1 VSGYPDV
8 DQAFGPY
15 RITGELGRGGM
26 GVVYAAVH
34 EGLNRRVAIK
44 VLAPELAGEASF
56 RRRFEREADALTSL
70 YSPHI
75 IDIYDHGEQDGC
87 LFIATPL
94 IAGGSLSALL
104 EQAGPLPPEQALDV
118 VAQVSSALADAH
130 GAGIV
135 HRDVKP
141 SNVLLHR
148 SADGELFAYLCDF
161 GIAASQDQD
170 RTRTHGVV
178 GTLAYGAPERH
189 RGEDATLATD
199 IYSLGCLLLAALT
212 GRPPYQGPDVEVAL
226 QHLHAPVPG
235 YDGGGPAHRL
245 INDVLQR
252 AMAKRPADRYAS
264 AGEMRADLLRAQRLS
279 TGEPAVTPTFD
290 SPTVMAG
297 RHPPAPARRRAPA
310 RSVLLATALLVAA
323 VATFVG
329 VRAMTDGDARDAAD
343 AGDAGANPAGESATR
358 QVTCWNGARVP
369 RRGDCTKPEGLA
381 GLRWVFPSLDRDFE
395 GCNRRLDVT
404 PDPALQSWWC
414 LVKGG
419 AASEGISYGEWA
431 EPGAARRF
439 YSHQYATPAHN
450 FLVEGRPVGHRWI
463 RSEPT
468 RSGFF
473 KISVAYLNLPFSASL
488 YSRSE
493 EGLERLCRALTVR
506 SLRTF
511 EAVPTDC
518 TGRLGR

>member
-1 VSGYPDV
+1 VSGHPDV
-8 DQAFGPY
+8 DQTFGPY

-34 EGLNRRVAIK
+34 DGLNRKVAVK
-44 VLAPELAGEASF
+44 VLSPELAKEPSF
-56 RRRFEREADALTSL
+56 RRRFEREATALASL

-94 IAGGSLSALL
+94 VAGGSLSALI
-104 EQAGPLPPEQALDV
+104 EERGALPPDVALHV
-118 VAQVSSALADAH
+118 VAQVSAALADAH

-148 SADGELFAYLCDF
+148 LADGELFAYLCDF
-161 GIAASQDQD
+161 GIATSQDQD
-170 RTRTHGVV
+170 RTRTEGIV

-226 QHLHAPVPG
+226 QHLHAPVPR

-252 AMAKRPADRYAS
+252 AMAKRPEDRYAS
-264 AGEMRADLLRAQRLS
+264 AGEMRTDLLRAQRLS
-279 TGEPAVTPTFD
+279 AGEPAV
-290 SPTVMAG
+290 
-297 RHPPAPARRRAPA
+297 ARRTDEPSELAGTRPRTRTRR
-310 RSVLLATALLVAA
+310 RSTRLWAWVAAVVLLAAGTVA
-323 VATFVG
+323 G
-329 VRAMTDGDARDAAD
+329 VRAATDDRTDSSGDT
-343 AGDAGANPAGESATR
+343 AGR

-369 RRGDCTKPEGLA
+369 GRGDCTAPEGLA

-395 GCNRRLDVT
+395 QCNRRLDVT
-404 PDPALQSWWC
+404 PDPSLRSWWC

-419 AASEGISYGEWA
+419 DPGEGISYGEWT
-431 EPGAARRF
+431 EPEASRSF
-439 YSHQYATPAHN
+439 YSRQYGTPAYN

-463 RSEPT
+463 RQEPT

-473 KISVAYLNLPFSASL
+473 KITVAYLNLPFSASL

-493 EGLERLCRALTVR
+493 EGLERLCTALMVR

>member
-1 VSGYPDV
+1 MSGGPDV
-8 DQAFGPY
+8 DRPFGPY

-34 EGLNRRVAIK
+34 DGLNRRVAIK
-44 VLAPELAGEASF
+44 VLAPELAREDSF
-56 RRRFEREADALTSL
+56 RRRFEREANALASL

-75 IDIYDHGEQDGC
+75 IDIYDHGELEGC

-94 IAGGSLSALL
+94 VTGGSLSALL
-104 EQAGPLPPEQALDV
+104 EEAGALPPEVALGV

-148 SADGELFAYLCDF
+148 SADGELFAYLGDF
-161 GIAASQDQD
+161 GIATSPDQD
-170 RTRTHGVV
+170 RTRTEGVV

-189 RGEDATLATD
+189 RGEDASFASD

-212 GRPPYQGPDVEVAL
+212 GRAPYQGPDVEVAL
-226 QHLHAPVPG
+226 QHLHAPVPR
-235 YDGGGPAHRL
+235 YDGGGPAHHL
-245 INDVLQR
+245 VNDVLQR
-252 AMAKRPADRYAS
+252 AMAKRPEDRYAS

-279 TGEPAVTPTFD
+279 AGEPAVATRSEAP
-290 SPTVMAG
+290 PVLAG
-297 RHPPAPARRRAPA
+297 TRPAAQGRRRPTRLWAWA
-310 RSVLLATALLVAA
+310 ALVVVLA
-323 VATFVG
+323 VVGTFFG
-329 VRAMTDGDARDAAD
+329 VRAMTAGD
-343 AGDAGANPAGESATR
+343 AGDAAEAGDADPPGEAAGR
-358 QVTCWNGARVP
+358 EVTCWNGARVA
-369 RRGDCTKPEGLA
+369 RRGDCTQPEGLA

-395 GCNRRLDVT
+395 HCTRRLDVT
-404 PDPALQSWWC
+404 PDPSLRSWWC

-419 AASEGISYGEWA
+419 APSEGISYGEWV
-431 EPGAARRF
+431 EPAAARRF
-439 YSHQYATPAHN
+439 YSRQYGTPAYN

-468 RSGFF
+468 DSGFF
-473 KISVAYLNLPFSASL
+473 KISVTYLNLPFSASL

-493 EGLERLCRALTVR
+493 DGLERLCGALTVR
-506 SLRTF
+506 SLRSF
-511 EAVPTDC
+511 EAAPTDC
-518 TGRLGR
+518 TGSLHR

>member
-8 DQAFGPY
+8 DQMFGPY

-34 EGLNRRVAIK
+34 DGLNRKVAVK
-44 VLAPELAGEASF
+44 VLAPELAKEPSF
-56 RRRFEREADALTSL
+56 RRRFEREASALASL

-75 IDIYDHGEQDGC
+75 IDIYDHGERDGC

-94 IAGGSLSALL
+94 VTGGSLSALL
-104 EQAGPLPPEQALDV
+104 EEHGALPPDVALHV
-118 VAQVSSALADAH
+118 VAQVGAALADAH

-148 SADGELFAYLCDF
+148 SADRELFAYLGDF
-161 GIAASQDQD
+161 GIATSQDQD
-170 RTRTHGVV
+170 RTRTEGIV
-178 GTLAYGAPERH
+178 GTLAYGAPELH
-189 RGEDATLATD
+189 RGEEASFATD
-199 IYSLGCLLLAALT
+199 LYSLGCLLLAALT

-226 QHLHAPVPG
+226 QHLHAPVPR
-235 YDGGGPAHRL
+235 YDGGGPAHQL

-252 AMAKRPADRYAS
+252 AMAKRPEDRYAS
-264 AGEMRADLLRAQRLS
+264 AGEMRTDLLRAQQLS
-279 TGEPAVTPTFD
+279 VGEPAAATPAG
-290 SPTVMAG
+290 TVAVLAG
-297 RHPPAPARRRAPA
+297 RRPPTPARRRPA
-310 RSVLLATALLVAA
+310 RVWAWAAAVVLLAVAA
-323 VATFVG
+323 FAG
-329 VRAMTDGDARDAAD
+329 VRAVNGDGEEGAGGADRDGRT
-343 AGDAGANPAGESATR
+343 AGR
-358 QVTCWNGARVP
+358 LVTCWNGARVA
-369 RRGDCTKPEGLA
+369 RRGDCTPPKGLA

-395 GCNRRLDVT
+395 SCSRRLDVT
-404 PDPALQSWWC
+404 PDPSLQSWWC

-419 AASEGISYGEWA
+419 GPGEGISYSEWT
-431 EPGAARRF
+431 EPGAARRM
-439 YSHQYATPAHN
+439 YGEQYGTPALN

-468 RSGFF
+468 GSGFF
-473 KISVAYLNLPFSASL
+473 KVSVTYLNLPFSSSL

-493 EGLERLCRALTVR
+493 EGLDRLCGALLVR
-506 SLRTF
+506 SLRSF

-518 TGRLGR
+518 TGSLRR

>member
-1 VSGYPDV
+1 VNGRPGV
-8 DQAFGPY
+8 DRTFGPY

-26 GVVYAAVH
+26 GVVYAAVRN
-34 EGLNRRVAIK
+34 GLNRKVAVK
-44 VLAPELAGEASF
+44 VLSPELASEPSF
-56 RRRFEREADALTSL
+56 RRRFEREAAALASL

-94 IAGGSLSALL
+94 VAGGSLSALL
-104 EQAGPLPPEQALDV
+104 EERGALPPDVALHV
-118 VAQVSSALADAH
+118 VAQVSAALADAH

-148 SADGELFAYLCDF
+148 SADSELFAYLCDF
-161 GIAASQDQD
+161 GIATSQDQD
-170 RTRTHGVV
+170 RTRTEGVV

-189 RGEDATLATD
+189 RGEDASLATD

-226 QHLHAPVPG
+226 QHLHAPAPP
-235 YDGGGPAHRL
+235 YDGGGPAHQL

-252 AMAKRPADRYAS
+252 AMAKRPEDRYAS
-264 AGEMRADLLRAQRLS
+264 AGEMRSDLLRAQRLS
-279 TGEPAVTPTFD
+279 AGEPAV
-290 SPTVMAG
+290 AG
-297 RHPPAPARRRAPA
+297 RADGPTELAGARPSAPPRRRSTRLWAWA
-310 RSVLLATALLVAA
+310 GMIVLLAVGTLA
-323 VATFVG
+323 G
-329 VRAMTDGDARDAAD
+329 VRAVSDDGDDRDD
-343 AGDAGANPAGESATR
+343 RAGGAGGTAGR
-358 QVTCWNGARVP
+358 QVTCWNGARVGG
-369 RRGDCTKPEGLA
+369 RGDCTTPEGLA

-395 GCNRRLDVT
+395 RCSRRLDVT
-404 PDPALQSWWC
+404 PDPSLQSWWC

-419 AASEGISYGEWA
+419 DPSEGISYGEWT
-431 EPGAARRF
+431 EPEAPRRF
-439 YSHQYATPAHN
+439 YGRQYGTPAYN
-450 FLVEGRPVGHRWI
+450 FLVQGRPVGHRWI
-463 RSEPT
+463 RREPT

-473 KISVAYLNLPFSASL
+473 KITVTYLNLPFSASL

-493 EGLERLCRALTVR
+493 EGLERLCGALTVR

-518 TGRLGR
+518 TGNLDR